1 MTGGEVSVISVL
13 GHALDQT
20 GQPSALLKERCR
32 VGAGLA
38 QEVQDAVV
46 IPTGGDPQQVGV
58 TEAAAM
64 LNILQE
70 HGVPRDRVELE
81 EQAWDTASNAFFVLD
96 MARKKVDKGVVRLH
110 LVTSAYHM
118 PRSAWTFL
126 AVGKAMGV
134 QIVLEQHPA
143 PWAGNKL
150 EEEGSIRLE
159 MRLLEKSPWLLER
172 SLKKYLGTNIDVAE
186 DLTQARAELQELFE
200 LTEGNKL

>member
-1 MTGGEVSVISVL
+1 MPDGEVSVISVL

-32 VGAGLA
+32 VGARLA

-64 LNILQE
+64 LDILQE

-81 EQAWDTASNAFFVLD
+81 EQAWDTASNAFFVLY
-96 MARKKVDKGVVRLH
+96 MARKKVGRGVVRLH

-118 PRSAWTFL
+118 PRSAWTFMV
-126 AVGKAMGV
+126 VGKAMGV
-134 QIVLEQHPA
+134 QIVLEEHPA
-143 PWAGNKL
+143 PWVGNKL
-150 EEEGSIRLE
+150 EEGGSIRQE
-159 MRLLEKSPWLLER
+159 MRLLENSPWLLER
-172 SLKKYLGTNIDVAE
+172 SLKKYLGTKIGVAE
-186 DLTQARAELQELFE
+186 DFTQARAELQELLE
-200 LTEGNKL
+200 LAEGNKL